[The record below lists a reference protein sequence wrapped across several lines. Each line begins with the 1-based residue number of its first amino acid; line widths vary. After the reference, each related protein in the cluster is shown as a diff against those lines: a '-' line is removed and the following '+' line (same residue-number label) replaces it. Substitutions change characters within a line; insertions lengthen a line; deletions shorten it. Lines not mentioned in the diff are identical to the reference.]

1 MRNLRFVKLAIE
13 PGLRGRRQDLD
24 ESVFDPPI
32 RHIEFVGIDD
42 AEQLVTADPDE
53 DGALWALAQI
63 LLGSSDDPCFDREDA
78 KSPLRTRWTFRGRD
92 SFTDSLGNRARL
104 GHLPKPVSD

>member
-42 AEQLVTADPDE
+42 AEQLVTAEPDE
-53 DGALWALAQI
+53 DGALWVLAQI
-63 LLGSSDDPCFDREDA
+63 RLGSSDDPCFDREDA
-78 KSPLRTRWTFRGRD
+78 KSPLRTKVDFLRQGQFHGQFGKSGKTRSPD
-92 SFTDSLGNRARL
+92 QAR
-104 GHLPKPVSD
+104 K